1 MFSLFEK
8 IKELCQNR
16 GISINSLEET
26 LGYSRNTIYSMKN
39 KKPNAERLQEI
50 ADYFNVSTD
59 YLLGR
64 TDNPAIAGNSKE
76 YTWQGKV
83 LNVEEMASNVMMFG
97 GRELTDEKKK
107 IIQSIIEGYLKE
119 AGDQRYCLVTEKEI
133 ISHFQIRIIDFDGD
147 LMPDEL
153 GFYEKETNTAFL
165 SSKLSKK
172 ERVKVL
178 LHELGHKDH
187 TLSEYQNARIRCENE
202 ADRNMI
208 HHLVKDALESLD
220 DPTEFDYL
228 KFMSYYDLKTMTNEI
243 MVKEEYYNLANIV

>member
-64 TDNPAIAGNSKE
+64 TDNPAIAGDSKE
-76 YTWQGKV
+76 YTWQGKA

-165 SSKLSKK
+165 SSKLNKK

-187 TLSEYQNARIRCENE
+187 TRSEYQNARLRCENE

-228 KFMSYYDLKTMTNEI
+228 KFMSYYNLKTMTNEV
-243 MVKEEYYNLANIV
+243 MVKEEYQTLIG

>member
-1 MFSLFEK
+1 MFPTFEK
-8 IKELCQNR
+8 IKELAKNR
-16 GISINSLEET
+16 KMTLTQLEES
-26 LGYSRNTIYSMKN
+26 LGYSRNTLYKL
-39 KKPNAERLQEI
+39 KTQKPNAERIAEI

-76 YTWQGKV
+76 YTWQGKT

-119 AGDQRYCLVTEKEI
+119 AGDQRHCLVTEKEI
-133 ISHFQIRIIDFDGD
+133 ISHFQVRIVDFDGE
-147 LMPDEL
+147 LIPDEL

-187 TLSEYQNARIRCENE
+187 TRSEYQNARLRCENE

-228 KFMSYYDLKTMTNEI
+228 KFMSYYDLKTMTNEV
-243 MVKEEYYNLANIV
+243 MVKEEYFALME

>member
-1 MFSLFEK
+1 MFSTLEK
-8 IKELCQNR
+8 IKELAQKR
-16 GISINSLEET
+16 GISLQKVAED
-26 LGYSRNTIYSMKN
+26 LGYSINYLYTLKEKTPKSD
-39 KKPNAERLQEI
+39 RLQEI

-64 TDNPAIAGNSKE
+64 TDNPAIAGDSKE
-76 YTWQGKV
+76 YIWQGKT

-133 ISHFQIRIIDFDGD
+133 ISHFQVRIVDFDGE
-147 LMPDEL
+147 LIPDEL

-165 SSKLSKK
+165 SSKLNKK

-187 TLSEYQNARIRCENE
+187 TRSEYQNARLRCENE

-228 KFMSYYDLKTMTNEI
+228 KFMSYYNLKTMTNEI
-243 MVKEEYYNLANIV
+243 MVKEEYQTLIS